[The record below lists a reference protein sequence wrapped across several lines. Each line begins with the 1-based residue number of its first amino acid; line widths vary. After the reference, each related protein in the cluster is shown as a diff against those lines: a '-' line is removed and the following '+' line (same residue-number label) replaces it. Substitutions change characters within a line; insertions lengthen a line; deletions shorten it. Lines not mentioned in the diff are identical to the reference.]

1 MKNRFKFYND
11 MAKIVGI
18 SNYKGMRCAELDNGE
33 YVIQA
38 NTFELVRCERVTE
51 GMKVIQH
58 GIVGGIMMK
67 TEEDFRWC
75 VEHMN

>member
-1 MKNRFKFYND
+1 
-11 MAKIVGI
+11 MAKIVSI
-18 SNYKGMRCAELDNGE
+18 SNYKGMRCAELNNGE
-33 YVIQA
+33 YIIQA
-38 NTFELVRCERVTE
+38 NMFELVRCERVTE

-75 VEHMN
+75 VEHIDG